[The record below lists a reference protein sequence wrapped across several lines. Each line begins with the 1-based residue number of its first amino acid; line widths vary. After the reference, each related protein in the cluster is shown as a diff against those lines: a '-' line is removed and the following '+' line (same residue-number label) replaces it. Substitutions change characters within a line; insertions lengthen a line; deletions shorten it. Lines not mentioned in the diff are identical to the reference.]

1 MAESR
6 KTAMKTCCLV
16 SSVDEKDSGVGQ
28 SGEGI
33 SHLADSGIMDKSS
46 EEEQ

>member
-1 MAESR
+1 M
-6 KTAMKTCCLV
+6 T
-16 SSVDEKDSGVGQ
+16 SVDEKDPGVGQ

-33 SHLADSGIMDKSS
+33 RHLADSGIMDESS